1 MSPRKTMAMMKSGGA
16 VKKMRGGGMVK
27 KMRGGGMMKKMKAG
41 GAVKKMRAGGP
52 VKKMRGGG
60 MVKKLRGGG
69 MVKKLKKG
77 GSAKTFPDLT
87 GDGKVTQKDI
97 LVGKGVLN
105 KADGGD
111 VDKKKNKEVA
121 KLAGRLMGAGAGRF
135 LNKKKKNK

>member
-1 MSPRKTMAMMKSGGA
+1 MSPRKKMSMMKSGGA

-41 GAVKKMRAGGP
+41 GAVKKMRAGGMA
-52 VKKMRGGG
+52 KKMRGGG

-69 MVKKLKKG
+69 MVKKMKMG

-97 LVGKGVLN
+97 LVGKGVLK
-105 KADGGD
+105 KAVGGD
-111 VDKKKNKEVA
+111 VDKKKNK
-121 KLAGRLMGAGAGRF
+121 KLVKKITGRLMGASAGK
-135 LNKKKKNK
+135 LLKNK

>member
-41 GAVKKMRAGGP
+41 GAVKKMRAGSP

-60 MVKKLRGGG
+60 MVKKMRGGG

-97 LVGKGVLN
+97 LVGKGVLK

-121 KLAGRLMGAGAGRF
+121 EAVGRVMGAAAGRF
-135 LNKKKKNK
+135 LSKKKKKK